1 MFQVAWWTLNTTMT
15 RTSALY
21 LLHFIVFIWGFTG
34 ILGHEIS
41 LAPVSLVFWRT
52 LIAFAGIA
60 VWVLFK
66 KQWQSI
72 SPRHLVGM
80 VIAGLFIAMHWIA
93 FFTAIKVSNI
103 STALTVLSTNA
114 IFVSIVSPWIMSKK
128 WDWREMALGSVAV
141 IGLVFVF
148 NFESRY
154 SLGIMWGLL
163 AAFLS
168 ATFSAINAR
177 LVRSVH
183 SNQMALIEIAIAC
196 FTVGCYIFVN
206 DNLSFQI
213 ELLDSRNILLLL
225 TLGLVAT
232 SFPFIASIAVMRQ
245 LSPFVCAMAINMEP
259 VYSILLAL
267 WLYGQSEW
275 MSVGFYWGAFIIFG
289 SVWLASII
297 KIK

>member
-1 MFQVAWWTLNTTMT
+1 
-15 RTSALY
+15 
-21 LLHFIVFIWGFTG
+21 VFIWGFTG
-34 ILGHEIS
+34 ILGREITLS
-41 LAPVSLVFWRT
+41 PVPLVFWRT
-52 LIAFAGIA
+52 LIAFGGIA
-60 VWVLFK
+60 LWVLYK
-66 KQWQSI
+66 KQWAAISI
-72 SPRHLVGM
+72 SHMMGLI
-80 VIAGLFIAMHWIA
+80 IAGLFIAMHWIA

-114 IFVSIVSPWIMSKK
+114 IFVSLVGPWIMSKN
-128 WDWREMALGSVAV
+128 WDWREMALGSIAV
-141 IGLVFVF
+141 LGLVFVF
-148 NFESRY
+148 NFESQY
-154 SLGIMWGLL
+154 TLGILWGLL

-168 ATFSAINAR
+168 ATFSAMNAR
-177 LVRSVH
+177 LVRSVP

-196 FTVGCYIFVN
+196 FTVGCYIVVN
-206 DNLSFQI
+206 DNIGFQI
-213 ELLDSRNILLLL
+213 ELLDARNILLLL

-275 MSVGFYWGAFIIFG
+275 MSIGFYGGAIIIFG
-289 SVWLASII
+289 SVWLASMI

>member
-1 MFQVAWWTLNTTMT
+1 MT
-15 RTSALY
+15 RSSALY

-34 ILGHEIS
+34 ILGHEITLS
-41 LAPVSLVFWRT
+41 AVPLVFWRT
-52 LIAFAGIA
+52 LIAFGGIA
-60 VWVLFK
+60 LWVLYK
-66 KQWQSI
+66 KQWAAI
-72 SPRHLVGM
+72 SLRHMVGLI
-80 VIAGLFIAMHWIA
+80 VAGLFIAMHWIA

-114 IFVSIVSPWIMSKK
+114 IFVSLVGPWIMAKR

-141 IGLVFVF
+141 VGLVFVF

-196 FTVGCYIFVN
+196 FTVGCYIVLN
-206 DNLSFQI
+206 DSISFQI

-275 MSVGFYWGAFIIFG
+275 MSIGFYGGAIIIFG
-289 SVWLASII
+289 SVWLASMI